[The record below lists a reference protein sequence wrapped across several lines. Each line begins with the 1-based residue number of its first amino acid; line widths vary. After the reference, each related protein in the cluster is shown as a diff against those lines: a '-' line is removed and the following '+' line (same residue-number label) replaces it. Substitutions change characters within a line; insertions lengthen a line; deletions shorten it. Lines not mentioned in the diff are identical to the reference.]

1 MNFKVID
8 NFIDINQCEKLIQ
21 DAEKYCYNDHINV
34 LNDRLL
40 LPSTSD
46 SFINLLKKSKCWNNL
61 HKNLNSEIFL
71 SNILKHLK
79 LKNDMFRI
87 SNFYNNDKYSKLHKK
102 FKDINSK
109 KIVNISSKGLIFYLL
124 FKTFRNFQRNL
135 KYKFTKNNYVE
146 LLYDYSKSPNGY
158 HREIHRDSD
167 SRTIVFLLY
176 LNKLTEGASGGELCF
191 HSYKYNNLKIPSQ
204 PQEKD
209 CELIQSIPPMPGRL
223 VVFMNTHESL
233 HSVNIMKNHN
243 GFRHFLYGS
252 FTLLG
257 KKNNQLSKSIGSLPT
272 NFSIFD

>member
-87 SNFYNNDKYSKLHKK
+87 SNFYNNDKYSKLHK
-102 FKDINSK
+102 
-109 KIVNISSKGLIFYLL
+109 
-124 FKTFRNFQRNL
+124 
-135 KYKFTKNNYVE
+135 
-146 LLYDYSKSPNGY
+146 
-158 HREIHRDSD
+158 
-167 SRTIVFLLY
+167 
-176 LNKLTEGASGGELCF
+176 
-191 HSYKYNNLKIPSQ
+191 
-204 PQEKD
+204 
-209 CELIQSIPPMPGRL
+209 SI
-223 VVFMNTHESL
+223 
-233 HSVNIMKNHN
+233 
-243 GFRHFLYGS
+243 
-252 FTLLG
+252 
-257 KKNNQLSKSIGSLPT
+257 
-272 NFSIFD
+272 